1 MSKTPKISKIGD
13 QRWFTIPLAWIA
25 VGIMLILGQIAA
37 FNGIFDSPQYEIG
50 EGLR

>member
-25 VGIMLILGQIAA
+25 VGTMLILGQIAA
-37 FNGIFDSPQYEIG
+37 FNGVFDSPRYEMS
-50 EGLR
+50 EGSR